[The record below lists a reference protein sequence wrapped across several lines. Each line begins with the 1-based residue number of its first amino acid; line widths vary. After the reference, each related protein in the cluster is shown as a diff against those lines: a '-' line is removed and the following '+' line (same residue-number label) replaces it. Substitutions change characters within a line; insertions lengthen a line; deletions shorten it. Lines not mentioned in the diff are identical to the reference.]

1 MQSRKCNQEAEW
13 PLFLRLLGIICQANS
28 DKSLNGHKSLF
39 HLGSIKAFMAALGSC
54 STLPIAE
61 KGRFL
66 MQTIL
71 KITSTLV

>member
-1 MQSRKCNQEAEW
+1 MVNLS
-13 PLFLRLLGIICQANS
+13 
-28 DKSLNGHKSLF
+28 KSLF
-39 HLGSIKAFMAALGSC
+39 HLGSIKAFMAALGAC
-54 STLPIAE
+54 STLPMAE

>member
-13 PLFLRLLGIICQANS
+13 PLFLRFLALICRTNS

-54 STLPIAE
+54 STLPMAE

>member
-1 MQSRKCNQEAEW
+1 MVNLS
-13 PLFLRLLGIICQANS
+13 
-28 DKSLNGHKSLF
+28 KSLF
-39 HLGSIKAFMAALGSC
+39 HLGSIKAFMAALGAF
-54 STLPIAE
+54 STLPMAE